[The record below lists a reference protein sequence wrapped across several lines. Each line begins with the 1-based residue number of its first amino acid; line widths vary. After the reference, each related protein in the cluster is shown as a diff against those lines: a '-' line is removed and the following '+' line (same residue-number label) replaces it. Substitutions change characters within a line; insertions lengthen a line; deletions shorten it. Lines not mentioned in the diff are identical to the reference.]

1 MKNLLIRNGVKVNQ
15 YYRLINSSLNYFI
28 LDENEVIWIDDVPS
42 EECEEEVIRTIRY
55 NDNHTVKVVKVD
67 QPTYYTESGANKVV
81 AIYESM
87 KCTCVKAMKAS
98 EWEKEMGINY

>member
-1 MKNLLIRNGVKVNQ
+1 MKNE
-15 YYRLINSSLNYFI
+15 LNRYNYVVVFG
-28 LDENEVIWIDDVPS
+28 ETKEG
-42 EECEEEVIRTIRY
+42 RTIRY

-67 QPTYYTESGANKVV
+67 QPMYYTESGANKVV

-98 EWEKEMGINY
+98 EWEQEMGINY